1 MSKLSQG
8 CLDSLDLTINN
19 FVDAFSGGKDKLTS
33 AAANAATSKLFSSLK
48 LIGSVVLLA
57 CLFPALP
64 FLIVMAATLAIIKYF
79 LLRIRN
85 L

>member
-19 FVDAFSGGKDKLTS
+19 FVDAFSEGNDKLKG
-33 AAANAATSKLFSSLK
+33 AAGAATSKVFSSLK

-64 FLIVMAATLAIIKYF
+64 FIIVMAATLAIIKYF